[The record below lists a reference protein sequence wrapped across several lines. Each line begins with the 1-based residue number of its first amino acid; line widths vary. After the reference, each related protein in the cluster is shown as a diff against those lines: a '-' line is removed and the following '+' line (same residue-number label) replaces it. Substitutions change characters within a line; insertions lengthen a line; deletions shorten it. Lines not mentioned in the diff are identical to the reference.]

1 MVIRGGCNPVTST
14 SRHDLPL
21 SLLPTATP
29 HQKEKTILR
38 FCFEGSNLRAW
49 RGIPAV
55 FALGLLLVAFL
66 AGVGQA
72 HADGTPVPDA
82 SPTFVAV
89 EPTVIFQVWPTLTG
103 TADTPAP
110 APPASTPT
118 PEPPTATVTP
128 EAITD
133 TPTAM
138 PTAAVAGTDVPT
150 ATSDPSAAETV
161 TQVSLPPLGQ
171 PVLPLETPTLES
183 PTSTPEQDSPTTTP
197 TPSGT
202 GTATPSP
209 TPTSSWQP
217 PGPECS
223 VKPGKT
229 VLKLDVPYVHQVNDV
244 NNADGNWACGPA
256 SVLMVLAY
264 FGKLEPWPQY
274 VAEHGTPV
282 KPATTPA
289 ATRPPSSRPTST
301 TDEVMKVDYAPY
313 LTNVYT
319 NGGHTYSA
327 TAPDPRG
334 NMLAGL
340 YGTIS
345 PSGLADWGRMKQV
358 LEWSGLTTAYVAP
371 TWNGVVAALK
381 RGHPVLLGNDLTAA
395 GHIMVAIG
403 YTSNNQLI
411 VNDPYGNR
419 FISGYG
425 VNDGQGVYY
434 AWNCSRVRNALEV
447 IGVYTPPSPTP
458 PATAT
463 AVPQPQPTCY
473 CYTRLR
479 PRGRPEHGPIIRTAR
494 LRLWTSVDPTA
505 IPHSWLPG
513 RRPAGSNKT
522 PDTRRASAGRAKD
535 RAQARILAAGSA
547 YLPWPGR
554 FRDNV
559 R

>member
-1 MVIRGGCNPVTST
+1 
-14 SRHDLPL
+14 
-21 SLLPTATP
+21 
-29 HQKEKTILR
+29 
-38 FCFEGSNLRAW
+38 
-49 RGIPAV
+49 
-55 FALGLLLVAFL
+55 
-66 AGVGQA
+66 
-72 HADGTPVPDA
+72 
-82 SPTFVAV
+82 
-89 EPTVIFQVWPTLTG
+89 
-103 TADTPAP
+103 
-110 APPASTPT
+110 
-118 PEPPTATVTP
+118 
-128 EAITD
+128 
-133 TPTAM
+133 
-138 PTAAVAGTDVPT
+138 
-150 ATSDPSAAETV
+150 
-161 TQVSLPPLGQ
+161 
-171 PVLPLETPTLES
+171 
-183 PTSTPEQDSPTTTP
+183 
-197 TPSGT
+197 
-202 GTATPSP
+202 
-209 TPTSSWQP
+209 
-217 PGPECS
+217 
-223 VKPGKT
+223 

-282 KPATTPA
+282 KPATTPP
-289 ATRPPSSRPTST
+289 ATRLPSSRPTST

-458 PATAT
+458 AATAT
-463 AVPQPQPTCY
+463 AVAQPQPTATATAGSVRADGLSTDPLSAPPDSAY
-473 CYTRLR
+473 GLQLTAQPSPTAGYQGADRRVATRLR
-479 PRGRPEHGPIIRTAR
+479 IPDVRVLAAQKTAPRPSYWLLIVPTFLSLAAFVIMFFDWRT
-494 LRLWTSVDPTA
+494 
-505 IPHSWLPG
+505 
-513 RRPAGSNKT
+513 RRRAGSN
-522 PDTRRASAGRAKD
+522 SG
-535 RAQARILAAGSA
+535 
-547 YLPWPGR
+547 
-554 FRDNV
+554 
-559 R
+559 